1 MEADL
6 LVMMLMTSATDSYTN
21 HRGTVVRFRDENRGL
36 KNVYR
41 AQIGGTTYGTQA
53 SNAGT
58 GAFR

>member
-1 MEADL
+1 MEVDL
-6 LVMMLMTSATDSYTN
+6 LVMMLTTSATDSYTN
-21 HRGTVVRFRDENRGL
+21 HQWYRCRFRDENRGL

-58 GAFR
+58 GD